1 MDENYTSLA
10 VLEKEMFVSALT
22 GHCCSSRPGV
32 IRREAPRA
40 APAERG
46 RVTPCLAPC
55 GGDGAEPEQQ
65 IHAPGFW
72 LPLGPETF
80 GSLSSSTRQECGAG
94 ETSGGHQVPLE
105 SQLPDSG
112 QPVSPPERSHPSPLT
127 ANVRR
132 QQASRRMSVNSWS
145 SSLERT

>member
-40 APAERG
+40 APAEHG
-46 RVTPCLAPC
+46 RETPCLAPC

-65 IHAPGFW
+65 IHAPGSLW
-72 LPLGPETF
+72 GEAMASGSLWDLRPLG
-80 GSLSSSTRQECGAG
+80 L
-94 ETSGGHQVPLE
+94 
-105 SQLPDSG
+105 
-112 QPVSPPERSHPSPLT
+112 
-127 ANVRR
+127 
-132 QQASRRMSVNSWS
+132 
-145 SSLERT
+145 